1 MTKIASVLFG
11 NADSD
16 LAREYFCTFESD
28 SPLGTESR
36 KRKEKKRKER
46 RIHHREHR
54 GLRGKQEKPF
64 KEK

>member
-28 SPLGTESR
+28 SPLGTKSR
-36 KRKEKKRKER
+36 KRKER